1 MTKCNKAAE
10 KKLPNWKCKWK
21 KLEHSENVHLEEKK
35 LQTSENSDKLV
46 EKVTKS
52 HKPVKNKLVS

>member
-10 KKLPNWKCKWK
+10 KKIPTWKCKWK
-21 KLEHSENVHLEEKK
+21 KLEHSENVHLEGKE
-35 LQTSENSDKLV
+35 LRTSENSDKLV

-52 HKPVKNKLVS
+52 HKLVKNKLVS